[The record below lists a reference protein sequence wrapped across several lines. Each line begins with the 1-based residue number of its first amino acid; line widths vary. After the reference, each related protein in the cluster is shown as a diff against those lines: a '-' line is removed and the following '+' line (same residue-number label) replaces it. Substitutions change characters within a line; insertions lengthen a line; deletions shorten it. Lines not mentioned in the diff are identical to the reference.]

1 MSSGCGNCDCA
12 DKSQCTKKGNSFGVE
27 IVETNNNKMSLE
39 YEMEI
44 VGGENGCKCE
54 PTCKCNGCNCGQ

>member
-27 IVETNNNKMSLE
+27 TVETSYNMSFD
-39 YEMEI
+39 YEMET
-44 VGGENGCKCE
+44 VGAENNCKCGPGCKCNDC
-54 PTCKCNGCNCGQ
+54 TCHN